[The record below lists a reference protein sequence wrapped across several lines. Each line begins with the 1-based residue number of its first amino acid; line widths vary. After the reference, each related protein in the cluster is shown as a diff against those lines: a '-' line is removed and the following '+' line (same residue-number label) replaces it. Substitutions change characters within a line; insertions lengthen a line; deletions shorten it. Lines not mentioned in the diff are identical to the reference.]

1 MKSQRLEQLFLKSI
15 ELQSRTA
22 QRLFV
27 ESETV
32 GESELRAALLKLLD
46 YHAESESS
54 SFLEVPLLE
63 QDPSLARAL
72 KVESDPDLE

>member
-27 ESETV
+27 DNETV
-32 GESELRAALLKLLD
+32 GDDELRASLLKLLD

-72 KVESDPDLE
+72 KMESGPD

>member
-1 MKSQRLEQLFLKSI
+1 MKSQRLEQFFLKSI
-15 ELQSRTA
+15 ELKSRAA

-32 GESELRAALLKLLD
+32 GDSELRASLLKLLD

-54 SFLEVPLLE
+54 SFFEVPLLE

-72 KVESDPDLE
+72 RVESEPNSG